1 MKKIVLKI
9 GMAIVISVIVI
20 SLFITAV
27 IMVPIKIN
35 DYNLEKYKEEV
46 LANINL
52 PEKTEM
58 VDYVAGCGNS
68 TGAGDHTDLYVAV
81 LLKSELSW
89 EELSETSGRVVIIN
103 GEDNKTIAMYNMNL
117 EFKTKTDGEGY
128 YIAEFRKSGILDWR
142 GC

>member
-1 MKKIVLKI
+1 MKKIVFRVGL
-9 GMAIVISVIVI
+9 AIVISVIVI

-35 DYNLEKYKEEV
+35 DYNLKEYEEEV
-46 LANINL
+46 LANIKI

-58 VDYVAGCGNS
+58 VEYVAGCGNS
-68 TGAGDHTDLYVAV
+68 TGGGDHTDLYVAI

-89 EELSETSGRVVIIN
+89 EELSESFGRVEIID
-103 GEDNKTIAMYNMNL
+103 GLDNKTIAMYNMNL
-117 EFKTKTDGEGY
+117 EFETKTDEKGY

-142 GC
+142 GW

>member
-1 MKKIVLKI
+1 
-9 GMAIVISVIVI
+9 
-20 SLFITAV
+20 
-27 IMVPIKIN
+27 MVPIKIN

>member
-1 MKKIVLKI
+1 MKKTVFKL
-9 GMAIVISVIVI
+9 GMAIVISIIVI
-20 SLFITAV
+20 SLFITAI

-35 DYNLEKYKEEV
+35 DYNLGKYKEEV

-52 PEKTEM
+52 PEKTEL
-58 VDYVAGCGNS
+58 VEYVAGCGNS
-68 TGAGDHTDLYVAV
+68 TGGGDHTDLYVAV

-89 EELSETSGRVVIIN
+89 EELSKTFGRVQIIN
-103 GEDNKTIAMYNMNL
+103 GEDNKTIPMYNMNL

-128 YIAEFRKSGILDWR
+128 YIAEFRKPGILDWR

>member
-9 GMAIVISVIVI
+9 GMAIVIAVIVI

-27 IMVPIKIN
+27 IVVPIKIN

-68 TGAGDHTDLYVAV
+68 TGAGNHTDLYVAV

-89 EELSETSGRVVIIN
+89 EELSETFGRVVIIN